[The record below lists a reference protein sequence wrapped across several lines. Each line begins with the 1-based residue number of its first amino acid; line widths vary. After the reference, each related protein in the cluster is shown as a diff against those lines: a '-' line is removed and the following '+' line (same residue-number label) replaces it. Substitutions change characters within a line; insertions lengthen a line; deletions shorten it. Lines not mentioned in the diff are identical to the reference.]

1 MATITTKYSV
11 GDTVYHGAT
20 KTVRKRHSC
29 PDCLGTQKWKATSP
43 AGSEYEFSCPRCSA
57 QYNADRDLMLDYSAF
72 VPFVN
77 KLTIGSIQVNT
88 APFSYDSGNRYM
100 CLETGVG
107 SGSVYD
113 EDKLFETEEDATR
126 AAQALADVQNVE
138 VEWVAKLYDKTLT
151 VSDYQLEN
159 AALKAATQEKSRAS
173 SLLWNLSDLFGKIDE
188 AETKDEIL
196 EAVSWYREYDWSR
209 DKEAASKETE
219 AA

>member
-20 KTVRKRHSC
+20 KTIRKRHSC
-29 PDCLGTQKWKATSP
+29 PDCLGTQKWKAASP
-43 AGSEYEFSCPRCSA
+43 AGGEYEFSCPRCSA

-88 APFSYDSGNRYM
+88 APFSYDTGNRYM

-126 AAQALADVQNVE
+126 AAQTLADVQNVE
-138 VEWVAKLYDKTLT
+138 VEWVAKLYDKTLR
-151 VSDYQLEN
+151 VSDYELEN
-159 AALKAATQEKSRAS
+159 AALKLAKQEKSRAS
-173 SLLWNLSDLFGKIDE
+173 SMLWNLADLFGRIEDADDKQ
-188 AETKDEIL
+188 AIL
-196 EAVSWYREYDWSR
+196 EAVKEYREYEWEQ
-209 DKEAASKETE
+209 DKTAASKEME
-219 AA
+219 IA